1 MRAQK
6 RSILELRTVR
16 RARLIALI
24 TASFHHNRCEARDEV
39 ELCEKAV
46 PAARTFEEEIWKAV
60 DRRILAPSRLAAS
73 AAALRVG
80 VYEPS
85 ALQSALAEHG
95 KALNKVLER
104 LISQLPAA
112 KEGARGLNVPNLLM
126 HIRRQ
131 LTLAA
136 PTRPDGTLQEGAARS
151 CEALMTLP
159 GFSER
164 AVEAYTE
171 CFTSGWLPPAL
182 FAQLL
187 THHLHE
193 SVPALLRQPSHR
205 LEWCLLGVQQVAR
218 ALQGAAASQR
228 NARHDSGGRSGMPP
242 PLAQQ
247 LLAQQKRERSQMAQR
262 HQLQQ
267 AIAQAVDATGQE
279 ELLWRS
285 ALIALKCERDGT
297 PPLKFQAG
305 VTKIQGWVERARRKK
320 AEAEERKLQAGA
332 EEEPQPSQ
340 LQRRHSHSGRFMGFE
355 PAASARLPDPHQA
368 KARLPS
374 RGWGECDVDEGHA
387 IFAKRARTAVHRLG
401 HNDSWSE
408 GSASRWTSSTTG
420 AAGPAPD
427 QPPPEQRPRSQPAG
441 SLVEG
446 LEYAQVR
453 LRLRGAKRAR
463 QLSEALT
470 RRNSGPAVVGEEVVG
485 RSIEVYWPLD
495 ASWYA
500 AQVICSKSNGRH
512 QLLYSDG
519 TRETVQLA
527 KERWRWLQEAAA
539 APPGE
544 GTAMSRRDSVDL
556 LGQPGVALEAAVQEE
571 EAGVRAAGLKRPAS
585 PLQRPRPKRSSG
597 DLSPTTTT
605 NQPCDGAL
613 SVPPPPIAEP
623 VTTPPPPPLAPTA
636 VPPPGDG
643 EDSSSEDDL
652 PLSRR
657 SSAVWGGAGTASTR
671 HTFHGLRHR
680 GHGAAVATTAPHLP

>member
-1 MRAQK
+1 MQRKEEARRATQEERESLLRGAEDLARRRREAGEEAALARAAQEQHRAAERAAEKASEAQMRAQK

-242 PLAQQ
+242 PLVQTPSQPLMPLPPQQLPPQQLPPPPQLPSPQLSLPSPQQLQHQHQAWARQVQQLRQQQRQQGGTSSSGGVVQQQQQARQQQRQLHWQQAHEAQQ

-262 HQLQQ
+262 HQLQQVSEQRRLAEPRPQRASGRARPQPRPRQ

-297 PPLKFQAG
+297 PPL
-305 VTKIQGWVERARRKK
+305 VH
-320 AEAEERKLQAGA
+320 L
-332 EEEPQPSQ
+332 
-340 LQRRHSHSGRFMGFE
+340 
-355 PAASARLPDPHQA
+355 
-368 KARLPS
+368 
-374 RGWGECDVDEGHA
+374 VD
-387 IFAKRARTAVHRLG
+387 
-401 HNDSWSE
+401 W
-408 GSASRWTSSTTG
+408 
-420 AAGPAPD
+420 
-427 QPPPEQRPRSQPAG
+427 
-441 SLVEG
+441 
-446 LEYAQVR
+446 
-453 LRLRGAKRAR
+453 
-463 QLSEALT
+463 
-470 RRNSGPAVVGEEVVG
+470 
-485 RSIEVYWPLD
+485 
-495 ASWYA
+495 
-500 AQVICSKSNGRH
+500 
-512 QLLYSDG
+512 
-519 TRETVQLA
+519 
-527 KERWRWLQEAAA
+527 
-539 APPGE
+539 
-544 GTAMSRRDSVDL
+544 
-556 LGQPGVALEAAVQEE
+556 
-571 EAGVRAAGLKRPAS
+571 
-585 PLQRPRPKRSSG
+585 
-597 DLSPTTTT
+597 
-605 NQPCDGAL
+605 
-613 SVPPPPIAEP
+613 
-623 VTTPPPPPLAPTA
+623 
-636 VPPPGDG
+636 
-643 EDSSSEDDL
+643 
-652 PLSRR
+652 
-657 SSAVWGGAGTASTR
+657 
-671 HTFHGLRHR
+671 
-680 GHGAAVATTAPHLP
+680 

>member
-1 MRAQK
+1 
-6 RSILELRTVR
+6 
-16 RARLIALI
+16 
-24 TASFHHNRCEARDEV
+24 
-39 ELCEKAV
+39 V

-193 SVPALLRQPSHR
+193 SVPALLRQPSHW

-242 PLAQQ
+242 PLVQTPSQPLMPLPPQLPPPPQLPSPQLSLPSPQQLQHQHQAWARQVQQLRQQQRQQGGTSSSGGVVQQQQQARQQQRQLHWQQAHEAQQ

-267 AIAQAVDATGQE
+267 V
-279 ELLWRS
+279 S
-285 ALIALKCERDGT
+285 
-297 PPLKFQAG
+297 
-305 VTKIQGWVERARRKK
+305 
-320 AEAEERKLQAGA
+320 
-332 EEEPQPSQ
+332 
-340 LQRRHSHSGRFMGFE
+340 
-355 PAASARLPDPHQA
+355 
-368 KARLPS
+368 
-374 RGWGECDVDEGHA
+374 
-387 IFAKRARTAVHRLG
+387 
-401 HNDSWSE
+401 
-408 GSASRWTSSTTG
+408 
-420 AAGPAPD
+420 
-427 QPPPEQRPRSQPAG
+427 EQRPSQ
-441 SLVEG
+441 
-446 LEYAQVR
+446 
-453 LRLRGAKRAR
+453 
-463 QLSEALT
+463 
-470 RRNSGPAVVGEEVVG
+470 
-485 RSIEVYWPLD
+485 
-495 ASWYA
+495 A
-500 AQVICSKSNGRH
+500 A
-512 QLLYSDG
+512 
-519 TRETVQLA
+519 
-527 KERWRWLQEAAA
+527 AAA
-539 APPGE
+539 APGHCA
-544 GTAMSRRDSVDL
+544 GCRRH
-556 LGQPGVALEAAVQEE
+556 GARGVAVAERAHRAQVRAGWRAFAPRLGGAPVRTLSHGHEPLAAEVPGGCHQDPGMGGAGAAEEGGGGGAEAPGRRRGGAPAVS
-571 EAGVRAAGLKRPAS
+571 AAAPALPLGKVHGVRACGVGETARSCEPH
-585 PLQRPRPKRSSG
+585 QRRR
-597 DLSPTTTT
+597 
-605 NQPCDGAL
+605 AL
-613 SVPPPPIAEP
+613 CH
-623 VTTPPPPPLAPTA
+623 A
-636 VPPPGDG
+636 VEAAKAQG
-643 EDSSSEDDL
+643 
-652 PLSRR
+652 
-657 SSAVWGGAGTASTR
+657 
-671 HTFHGLRHR
+671 
-680 GHGAAVATTAPHLP
+680 AVAAAAAAAAIARQHRCFT

>member
-1 MRAQK
+1 MQRKEEARRATQEERESLLRGAEDLARRRREAGEEAALARAAQEQHRAAERAAEKASEAQMRAQR

-24 TASFHHNRCEARDEV
+24 TASFHNRCEARDEV

-187 THHLHE
+187 THHLHD

-242 PLAQQ
+242 PLVQTPSQPLMPLPPQQLPPQQLPPPPQLPSPQLSLPSPQQLQHQHQAWARQVQQQQQQRQQQRQQGGTSSSGGVVQQQQQARQQQRQLHWQQAHEAQQ

-267 AIAQAVDATGQE
+267 VSEQRRLAEPRPQRASGRARPQPRPRQAIAQAVDATGQE

-285 ALIALKCERDGT
+285 ALNALKCERDGT
-297 PPLKFQAG
+297 PPL
-305 VTKIQGWVERARRKK
+305 VH
-320 AEAEERKLQAGA
+320 L
-332 EEEPQPSQ
+332 
-340 LQRRHSHSGRFMGFE
+340 
-355 PAASARLPDPHQA
+355 
-368 KARLPS
+368 
-374 RGWGECDVDEGHA
+374 VD
-387 IFAKRARTAVHRLG
+387 
-401 HNDSWSE
+401 W
-408 GSASRWTSSTTG
+408 
-420 AAGPAPD
+420 
-427 QPPPEQRPRSQPAG
+427 
-441 SLVEG
+441 
-446 LEYAQVR
+446 
-453 LRLRGAKRAR
+453 
-463 QLSEALT
+463 
-470 RRNSGPAVVGEEVVG
+470 
-485 RSIEVYWPLD
+485 
-495 ASWYA
+495 
-500 AQVICSKSNGRH
+500 
-512 QLLYSDG
+512 
-519 TRETVQLA
+519 
-527 KERWRWLQEAAA
+527 
-539 APPGE
+539 
-544 GTAMSRRDSVDL
+544 
-556 LGQPGVALEAAVQEE
+556 
-571 EAGVRAAGLKRPAS
+571 
-585 PLQRPRPKRSSG
+585 
-597 DLSPTTTT
+597 
-605 NQPCDGAL
+605 
-613 SVPPPPIAEP
+613 
-623 VTTPPPPPLAPTA
+623 
-636 VPPPGDG
+636 
-643 EDSSSEDDL
+643 
-652 PLSRR
+652 
-657 SSAVWGGAGTASTR
+657 
-671 HTFHGLRHR
+671 
-680 GHGAAVATTAPHLP
+680 

>member
-1 MRAQK
+1 MQRKEEARRATQEERESLLRGAEDLARRRREAGEEAALARAAQEQHRAAERAAEKASEAQMRAQK

-218 ALQGAAASQR
+218 ALQGA
-228 NARHDSGGRSGMPP
+228 
-242 PLAQQ
+242 
-247 LLAQQKRERSQMAQR
+247 K
-262 HQLQQ
+262 
-267 AIAQAVDATGQE
+267 
-279 ELLWRS
+279 
-285 ALIALKCERDGT
+285 
-297 PPLKFQAG
+297 
-305 VTKIQGWVERARRKK
+305 
-320 AEAEERKLQAGA
+320 
-332 EEEPQPSQ
+332 
-340 LQRRHSHSGRFMGFE
+340 
-355 PAASARLPDPHQA
+355 
-368 KARLPS
+368 
-374 RGWGECDVDEGHA
+374 
-387 IFAKRARTAVHRLG
+387 
-401 HNDSWSE
+401 
-408 GSASRWTSSTTG
+408 
-420 AAGPAPD
+420 
-427 QPPPEQRPRSQPAG
+427 
-441 SLVEG
+441 
-446 LEYAQVR
+446 
-453 LRLRGAKRAR
+453 
-463 QLSEALT
+463 
-470 RRNSGPAVVGEEVVG
+470 
-485 RSIEVYWPLD
+485 
-495 ASWYA
+495 
-500 AQVICSKSNGRH
+500 
-512 QLLYSDG
+512 
-519 TRETVQLA
+519 
-527 KERWRWLQEAAA
+527 
-539 APPGE
+539 
-544 GTAMSRRDSVDL
+544 
-556 LGQPGVALEAAVQEE
+556 
-571 EAGVRAAGLKRPAS
+571 
-585 PLQRPRPKRSSG
+585 
-597 DLSPTTTT
+597 
-605 NQPCDGAL
+605 
-613 SVPPPPIAEP
+613 
-623 VTTPPPPPLAPTA
+623 
-636 VPPPGDG
+636 
-643 EDSSSEDDL
+643 
-652 PLSRR
+652 
-657 SSAVWGGAGTASTR
+657 
-671 HTFHGLRHR
+671 
-680 GHGAAVATTAPHLP
+680 